1 MLNVNQISPLSENP
15 ILISCVSTNI
25 NIQTDSIQFLLYK
38 RFIRKLQE
46 KESLLNWSGA
56 LFASCS
62 ADKKN
67 LINHSIYLV
76 LEI

>member
-56 LFASCS
+56 LVAACS
-62 ADKKN
+62 ADKKMDQF
-67 LINHSIYLV
+67 IK
-76 LEI
+76 